1 MQSLEGDEQ
10 LEYEKCVDLDTERH
24 GENEKTKTR
33 LLNS

>member
-1 MQSLEGDEQ
+1 MQSLEDHEQ
-10 LEYEKCVDLDTERH
+10 LEYEKWVDVDTERH